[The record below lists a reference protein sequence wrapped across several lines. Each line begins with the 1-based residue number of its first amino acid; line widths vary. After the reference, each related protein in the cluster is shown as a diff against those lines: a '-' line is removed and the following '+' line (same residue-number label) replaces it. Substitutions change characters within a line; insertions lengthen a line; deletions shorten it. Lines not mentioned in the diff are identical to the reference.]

1 MTSDDLKQDELHVIF
16 TCRVTVGISG
26 LGDRDCRPV
35 ERPTFLQRVAV
46 EVVHVRFAE
55 DGGAVRDGPAPVRM
69 PRLGRR
75 AARF

>member
-1 MTSDDLKQDELHVIF
+1 MQGDGRYF
-16 TCRVTVGISG
+16 R

-55 DGGAVRDGPAPVRM
+55 DGGAGTVDPAG
-69 PRLGRR
+69 LLRR
-75 AARF
+75 ERGVGCTQARTCSIPAGAGGS